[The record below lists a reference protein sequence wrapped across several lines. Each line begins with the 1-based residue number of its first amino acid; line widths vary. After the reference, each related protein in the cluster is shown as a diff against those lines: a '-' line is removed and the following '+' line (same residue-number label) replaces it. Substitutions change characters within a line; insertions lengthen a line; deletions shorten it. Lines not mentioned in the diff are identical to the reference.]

1 MDINLEDLFES
12 GYTVE
17 LKEIQF
23 ESAQYKKAKIS
34 LWDEIKLQSVNKKE
48 VIFEFSRI
56 VKTVPKSTI
65 NLKIKFL
72 LGRKL
77 RHEEDS
83 ENIKWEEFISNLSED
98 ELDALGGN
106 IYSRESLL
114 IAQITSSDGGSPLI
128 TAPVPYIK
136 KIKI

>member
-1 MDINLEDLFES
+1 MNINFDELFES
-12 GYTVE
+12 GYTLE

-34 LWDEIKLQSVNKKE
+34 LWDEITFQSVEKKD
-48 VIFEFSRI
+48 VLFEFIRI

-77 RHEEDS
+77 KREEDGR
-83 ENIKWEEFISNLSED
+83 NIEWNKFITDLTED

-106 IYSRESLL
+106 FYSRVSLL

-128 TAPVPYIK
+128 TAPVPYVK
-136 KIKI
+136 KKKK